1 MSDNTLNNSVER
13 FGYEQTLRR
22 VLPISALVFYGLAF
36 INPIGA
42 FTLYGVTQQMT
53 HGMFTLAFTIAAGS
67 MIFTAYSYSRMA
79 AVYPIAGSA
88 YSFAQRSIH
97 PYVGFYVGWS
107 YILDYILVPI
117 TNYLLLGLYLNSMF
131 PMIPKWAIILFFV
144 VAIHIINVVGIKIAA
159 NANTGLLIIQFVFI
173 AAIIIFMLKFLLT
186 GNGAATLVS
195 ADAFIN
201 SAELNNPEVGWP
213 TIFTAASVLCLCF
226 TGFDAITTLSE
237 EAINPEKNVGKAIII
252 ACLIVSVLFIGL
264 AYLST
269 LCWPQAWS
277 ELKSPDTGAVELIGI
292 VAGSAMAY
300 LFSAIFCVGCLAS
313 GIASQSSGARLLF
326 GMGRDGVLP
335 KFFAHV
341 NPKFQTPTTSLAIIA
356 VIGLSAIFF
365 DIFSIAS
372 LINFGAL
379 LAFASVNISVIGHY
393 YIRGKQR
400 SGANVLKNLIVPL
413 IGAAITLGIWFNLDK
428 NALIMGGTWTVIGTI
443 YLMYQTKMF
452 KQLPIEMKLDE

>member
-1 MSDNTLNNSVER
+1 MSDNTSKSIER

-22 VLPISALVFYGLAF
+22 VLPISALVFYGMAF
-36 INPIGA
+36 INPIGG

-53 HGMFTLAFTIAAGS
+53 HGMFTLAFAIAAGA

-79 AVYPIAGSA
+79 AAYPIAGSA

-97 PYVGFYVGWS
+97 PYAGFYVGWS
-107 YILDYILVPI
+107 YILDYVMVPI

-131 PMIPKWAIILFFV
+131 PMVPKWAIILFFV
-144 VAIHIINVVGIKIAA
+144 IAIHIINVVGIKVAA
-159 NANTGLLIIQFVFI
+159 GANIGLLIIQFIFI
-173 AAIIIFMLKFLLT
+173 AAIIIFMLKFILT
-186 GNGAATLVS
+186 GNGAATLIS
-195 ADAFIN
+195 PEALIN
-201 SAELNNPEVGWP
+201 SSELNSPEVGWA

-237 EAINPEKNVGKAIII
+237 EAVEPEKNVGKAIII
-252 ACLIVSVLFIGL
+252 ACAIVSILFISL

-269 LCWPQAWS
+269 LSWPEAWS
-277 ELKSPDTGAVELIGI
+277 ELKSPDTGAVELINI
-292 VAGSAMAY
+292 VAGSTIAY

-341 NPKFQTPTTSLAIIA
+341 NPKFRTPTNSLLIIA

-393 YIRGKQR
+393 YIKGKHR
-400 SGANVLKNLIVPL
+400 SGANVFKNFIVPL
-413 IGAAITLGIWFNLDK
+413 IGAVITLMIWLNLDK
-428 NALIMGGTWTVIGTI
+428 NALIMGGIWTLIGTI

-452 KQLPIEMKLDE
+452 KKLPIEMKFDE